1 MSLNISPLDIL
12 LWVSQSKAKG
22 FSIKYLLD
30 NANIRTM
37 RMFYTNIGVFFYVH
51 NSKVVSKQNYS
62 QFILFLLMQPNLFRF
77 DVTSCNCL
85 LFTVFDEDD
94 IFSNIFKMTSLKG
107 TFLLSSCF
115 YIFWFRI
122 NNYQLI
128 LFLEMSI
135 LFDLYQM
142 VNIRI
147 YVNNSLNNG
156 RIKYK
161 YSSAQ

>member
-1 MSLNISPLDIL
+1 M
-12 LWVSQSKAKG
+12 
-22 FSIKYLLD
+22 
-30 NANIRTM
+30 
-37 RMFYTNIGVFFYVH
+37 
-51 NSKVVSKQNYS
+51 SKQNYS
-62 QFILFLLMQPNLFRF
+62 QFILFPLMQPNLFRF

-94 IFSNIFKMTSLKG
+94 IFSNIFRMTSFKG
-107 TFLLSSCF
+107 TFLQWARCF
-115 YIFWFRI
+115 YIFWFGI

-128 LFLEMSI
+128 LFLEKSI

-161 YSSAQ
+161 YKYSSAQWFNHAFNAIHLNVLIFLIIYFYSTFHSQNYKLLSLNSISCFVVLFIHIH